1 MLLGWERGW
10 RKVGQVGWS
19 EQGGGVRQVRL
30 EGLQA
35 TGRGFS
41 FNLSVVRGSGSL
53 FLLNRS

>member
-1 MLLGWERGW
+1 M
-10 RKVGQVGWS
+10 GWS
-19 EQGGGVRQVRL
+19 EQGRGVRQVRL